1 MSMRGWDRGL
11 GLAFALAGAAVAA
24 AGWRL
29 PEGLAG
35 VPGPGFFPVLTG
47 LGLIVLGASLAL
59 SAGPSHLAYWER
71 GWTDAGT
78 RQVAA
83 ILALLVVYVALWD
96 AVPFIW
102 RTPVLLAAIYRVV
115 GEPWLRSV
123 LVAAGTTTVLVL
135 VFETFLRVRL

>member
-1 MSMRGWDRGL
+1 MSVRGWDRGL
-11 GLAFALAGAAVAA
+11 GLTFALVGAGVAV

-47 LGLIVLGASLAL
+47 FGLMVLGAALAL
-59 SAGPSHLAYWER
+59 SAGPPHLTYWER
-71 GWTDAGT
+71 GWTDRGT
-78 RQVAA
+78 RQAAA
-83 ILALLVVYVALWD
+83 ILILLAVYVALWD
-96 AVPFIW
+96 VVPFIW

-123 LVAAGTTTVLVL
+123 LVAAGTTAVLVL

>member
-1 MSMRGWDRGL
+1 MSVRGWDRGL
-11 GLAFALAGAAVAA
+11 GLAFALVGAAVTV

-47 LGLIVLGASLAL
+47 FGLIVLGATLAF

-71 GWTDAGT
+71 GWTSAGT

-115 GEPWLRSV
+115 GEPWLRSI
-123 LVAAGTTTVLVL
+123 LVAAATTAVLAG